1 MREGSAR
8 FAEASCVF
16 RVWAWWQGAG
26 FPCAGSA
33 LSRVPGSCAWAAA
46 APPCGLLQR
55 AARAGGHRTGQSRDS
70 TLWGPGSQSLDSSPH
85 PPGARGELALSFL
98 LLLVY
103 PEKQRLPEALHG
115 FLRRG
120 RWGSWLARP
129 QASVPRLAGAASVC
143 SQVSWVSLGSWK
155 LQRRCLGSVPVVVCL
170 CLL

>member
-1 MREGSAR
+1 MVAGGGLPLCRVSPESGAWELCLGCGGTSLWSP
-8 FAEASCVF
+8 AESCTG
-16 RVWAWWQGAG
+16 RRAQDW
-26 FPCAGSA
+26 P
-33 LSRVPGSCAWAAA
+33 VPGQH
-46 APPCGLLQR
+46 PL
-55 AARAGGHRTGQSRDS
+55 
-70 TLWGPGSQSLDSSPH
+70 GPGSQSLDSSPH